1 MKKCRVLEL
10 IGGSL
15 SDGGA
20 ETLVKEY
27 VLNLNKQRFES
38 AVFIDWAIPGTANY
52 KTLTEARETLFT
64 VYPRYNLFWRGINKY
79 LRGFLFR
86 RKLKKVIRDFNPD
99 VIHVHLFALEYLS
112 KLGADLKGR
121 RILYTCHSTPDAIFG
136 DSPLEEKAA
145 GILVENHGMR
155 FLALHEQMA
164 KELNSRFGVKNTVV
178 VNNGID
184 ISRFKNVAENR
195 ISIRETLG
203 IPKDAFV
210 IGHVGR
216 FSAEKNHEQLL
227 KVFESVR
234 EVNDKAFLLLVG
246 DGERKSEI
254 EDKLKVKGLDHCSLI
269 LSGRKD
275 INIIL
280 KAMDV
285 FLFPSIYEGLGVAL
299 IEAQVAGLRCVV
311 SDTVPAESFISGKLT
326 TLSLNDP
333 DEKWRDE
340 VLDPEGGDGYPDRL
354 EAFDIKDVIKRVE
367 KLYLGEL

>member
-27 VLNLNKQRFES
+27 VLHLDNQRFES
-38 AVFIDWAIPGTANY
+38 AVFVDWVIPGTANY
-52 KTLTEARETLFT
+52 KMLTEAGETIFT
-64 VYPRYNLFWRGINKY
+64 VYPRYNPFWRGINKF
-79 LRGFLFR
+79 LRGFLFQ
-86 RKLKKVIRDFNPD
+86 RKLKKVVRDFNPD

-112 KLGADLKGR
+112 KLGDVLTGR

-145 GILVENHGMR
+145 GVLVKDHGLR
-155 FLALHEQMA
+155 FIALHKQMA
-164 KELNSRFGVKNTVV
+164 EELNSRFGVKNTVV

-184 ISRFKNVAENR
+184 ISRFKNVAENK
-195 ISIRETLG
+195 ISIRESLG

-216 FSAEKNHEQLL
+216 FSAEKNHEQIL

-246 DGERKSEI
+246 AGERRSEI
-254 EDKLKVKGLDHCSLI
+254 EEEIKGKGIDRYSLI
-269 LSGRKD
+269 LSGRND
-275 INIIL
+275 IHMIL

-285 FLFPSIYEGLGVAL
+285 FLFPSIYEGLGIAL
-299 IEAQVAGLRCVV
+299 IEAQASGLRCIV
-311 SDTVPAESFISGKLT
+311 SDTVPPDAFVSDNVVALD
-326 TLSLNDP
+326 LNAP
-333 DEKWRDE
+333 VVKWRDA
-340 VLDPEGGDGYPDRL
+340 VLDTALKGKFLNRIHEYDINSTVHKL
-354 EAFDIKDVIKRVE
+354 EQ
-367 KLYLGEL
+367 LYLEEI